1 MKGEGLATGVG
12 FFPSFFPASDAW
24 RIVLNVGVA
33 EFFGFGGGAGVSAA
47 VFVAT
52 VGDDE
57 GGFVGGEFGGELG
70 VSGGEVDGAG
80 DMTSFEAVGTIDIDE
95 GDFFLSDGLFEVGG
109 GDGRE
114 VIRGQGEE

>member
-1 MKGEGLATGVG
+1 MKGDGLVSGVG
-12 FFPSFFPASDAW
+12 FFPGFFPASDAR

-33 EFFGFGGGAGVSAA
+33 EFFGFGGGPGVGAA
-47 VFVAT
+47 MFVAT
-52 VGDDE
+52 VGNDE

-70 VSGGEVDGAG
+70 VGGGEVDGAG
-80 DMTSFEAVGTIDIDE
+80 DMASFEAVGTIDIDE

-114 VIRGQGEE
+114 VIRSQGEE